1 MTQFYLED
9 DDGTEVTIDNN
20 KEVKF
25 IGSGITTN
33 WTDTSTGNDGDPYDL
48 TFTVDA
54 AQTGITSVLNA
65 SLTVGRDAHNQ
76 IDFSTDNEIHFKTN
90 NETPVIKMKASG
102 EIEATKFDGALEG
115 NADTAT
121 ALATTRAL
129 QVTLSETDSSNFDGT
144 AAVTDIGVTGTLAVG
159 NGGTGVTSM
168 TNLKNALD
176 DETWTFANNVTLA
189 GFVLDGNT
197 ITGVDDSG
205 EFTNDDAHIMTS
217 AGIEDKILG
226 YSYIT
231 ASSSDTLS
239 NKTIA
244 ISQVTELSNLTADE
258 GAQLENI
265 GTTTISATQWGYLGA
280 ASGAITNSDTV
291 DMGDGFVIE
300 DDDGTEVTITENKE
314 IKFIGSGITTNW
326 TDTDNGTDGDPY
338 DLTFTVDAAQT
349 GITSLLAT
357 NIKIGEDDQ
366 TKIDFETADTINFY
380 AGNEKQLVLT
390 DGALTPG
397 TNAILDLGT
406 DALEFKDGYFDG
418 TLEADAITVG
428 GTALNT
434 VIAGVTV
441 TNATNATNSS
451 HVLVTDNESTNE
463 ENLITFV
470 EGATSSTGN
479 VGLEMDGHLTYNP
492 STGTV
497 TSTIFKGNIDA
508 VDGDFD
514 GTLEADAITVGGT
527 ALNTV
532 IAGVT
537 VANATTAAV
546 ATTVTIT
553 DNESTNENNPIVFV
567 AGGDLDGGN
576 LGLESDG
583 TTHYNPSTGTI
594 TATVF
599 KGNIDAVDGDFDGT
613 LEVDNLTIGG
623 AQGSDGQVLTST
635 GSGVGWEDA
644 AGGGSVS
651 GNTFATDLKIGRDAD
666 NLIDFTTDNQV
677 TFRVSAG
684 DGVVM
689 KASGEI
695 EATSLDISGA
705 SAFDGNITLPSDT
718 QIHFG
723 HTTNMIEGASSG
735 EYLMLF
741 GKGGMFFRIGLS
753 TKLFL
758 DGNNFE
764 FSVPAIPATS
774 DGVALGSA
782 TKMWSDLFL
791 ASGSVVNFNNG
802 DVTLTHSSNTLTVGG
817 GNLDTN
823 RQLNVTS
830 STHFE
835 AKGDIVYLGG
845 GSTTQG
851 ELCYLKADGEWAAT
865 DADAVATSGGVL
877 LALALGTDPDADGML
892 LRGMFTLDH
901 DPGTIADELY
911 VSTTAGDITGTAPS
925 GSGDIV
931 RVVGYCLD
939 STNGQIWFNPSNDFI
954 VLA

>member
-1 MTQFYLED
+1 MTWIGFIPSTTSS
-9 DDGTEVTIDNN
+9 DGDITGVTAGTGMTGGGTTGAVTLNLVGGD
-20 KEVKF
+20 
-25 IGSGITTN
+25 GITAN
-33 WTDTSTGNDGDPYDL
+33 ANDMAI
-48 TFTVDA
+48 TA
-54 AQTGITSVLNA
+54 AQTTITSVLNT
-65 SLTVGRDAHNQ
+65 SLVIGRDADNDIDFATDNQ
-76 IDFSTDNEIHFKTN
+76 IIFRVGGGDNVIFKASGEIEATSLDISGDADIDGTMEADAITLGGVTVLAAVDEDNMASDSNTLVPTQQSVKAYVDANAGGSVSGNTFATDLKIGRDADNLIDFTTDNEITFR
-90 NETPVIKMKASG
+90 VSAGDGVVFKASG

-265 GTTTISATQWGYLGA
+265 GTTTISAAQWGYLGA
-280 ASGAITNSDTV
+280 ASGAITNTDTV

-314 IKFIGSGITTNW
+314 VKFIGSGITTNW

-357 NIKIGEDDQ
+357 DIKIGEDDQ

-418 TLEADAITVG
+418 TLE
-428 GTALNT
+428 
-434 VIAGVTV
+434 
-441 TNATNATNSS
+441 
-451 HVLVTDNESTNE
+451 
-463 ENLITFV
+463 
-470 EGATSSTGN
+470 
-479 VGLEMDGHLTYNP
+479 
-492 STGTV
+492 
-497 TSTIFKGNIDA
+497 
-508 VDGDFD
+508 
-514 GTLEADAITVGGT
+514 
-527 ALNTV
+527 
-532 IAGVT
+532 
-537 VANATTAAV
+537 
-546 ATTVTIT
+546 
-553 DNESTNENNPIVFV
+553 
-567 AGGDLDGGN
+567 
-576 LGLESDG
+576 
-583 TTHYNPSTGTI
+583 
-594 TATVF
+594 
-599 KGNIDAVDGDFDGT
+599 
-613 LEVDNLTIGG
+613 VDNLTIGG
-623 AQGSDGQVLTST
+623 SQGSDGQVLTST
-635 GSGVGWEDA
+635 GSGIAWEDA

-677 TFRVSAG
+677 TFRVSAN

-741 GKGGMFFRIGLS
+741 GKSGIFFRTGL
-753 TKLFL
+753 TTRAFL
-758 DGNNFE
+758 DGSGFE

-782 TKMWSDLFL
+782 SKMWSDLFL
-791 ASGSVVNFNNG
+791 ASGGVVNFNNG
-802 DVTLTHSSNTLTVGG
+802 DVTVTHSSNTITVGG

-823 RQLNVTS
+823 RQLNKTS
-830 STHFE
+830 STDFE
-835 AKGDIVYLGG
+835 AKGDIIYLGG

-851 ELCYLKADGEWAAT
+851 ELCYLKSDGEWAAA
-865 DADAVATSGGVL
+865 DADATATSGGVL

-939 STNGQIWFNPSNDFI
+939 SSNGQIWFNPSNDFI

>member
-1 MTQFYLED
+1 MTWIGFIPSTTSS
-9 DDGTEVTIDNN
+9 DGDITGVTA
-20 KEVKF
+20 
-25 IGSGITTN
+25 GSGMTGGGTTGAVTLNLVGGDGITAN
-33 WTDTSTGNDGDPYDL
+33 ANDMAI
-48 TFTVDA
+48 TA
-54 AQTGITSVLNA
+54 AQTTITSVLNT
-65 SLTVGRDAHNQ
+65 SLVIGRDADNDIDFATDNQ
-76 IDFSTDNEIHFKTN
+76 IIFRVGGGDNVIFKASGEIEATSLDISGDADIDGTMEADAITLGGVTVLAAVDEDNMASNSNTLVPTQQSVKAYVDANAGGSVSGNTFATDLKIGRDADNLIDFTTDNEITFR
-90 NETPVIKMKASG
+90 VSAGDGVVFKASG

-176 DETWTFANNVTLA
+176 DETWTFANNITLA

-265 GTTTISATQWGYLGA
+265 GTTTISAAQWGYLGA

-314 IKFIGSGITTNW
+314 VKFIGSGITTNW

-357 NIKIGEDDQ
+357 DIKIGEDDQ

-418 TLEADAITVG
+418 TLE
-428 GTALNT
+428 
-434 VIAGVTV
+434 
-441 TNATNATNSS
+441 
-451 HVLVTDNESTNE
+451 
-463 ENLITFV
+463 
-470 EGATSSTGN
+470 
-479 VGLEMDGHLTYNP
+479 
-492 STGTV
+492 
-497 TSTIFKGNIDA
+497 
-508 VDGDFD
+508 
-514 GTLEADAITVGGT
+514 
-527 ALNTV
+527 
-532 IAGVT
+532 
-537 VANATTAAV
+537 
-546 ATTVTIT
+546 
-553 DNESTNENNPIVFV
+553 
-567 AGGDLDGGN
+567 
-576 LGLESDG
+576 
-583 TTHYNPSTGTI
+583 
-594 TATVF
+594 
-599 KGNIDAVDGDFDGT
+599 
-613 LEVDNLTIGG
+613 VDNLTIGG

-635 GSGVGWEDA
+635 GAGVAWEDA

-666 NLIDFTTDNQV
+666 NLIDFTTDNEI

-695 EATSLDISGA
+695 EATSLDISGV

-741 GKGGMFFRIGLS
+741 GKSGIFFRTGL
-753 TKLFL
+753 TTRAFL
-758 DGNNFE
+758 DGSGFE

-782 TKMWSDLFL
+782 SKMWSDLFL
-791 ASGSVVNFNNG
+791 ASGGVVNFNNG
-802 DVTLTHSSNTLTVGG
+802 DVTVTHSSNTITVGG

-823 RQLNVTS
+823 RQLNKTS
-830 STHFE
+830 STDFE
-835 AKGDIVYLGG
+835 AKGDIIYLGG

-851 ELCYLKADGEWAAT
+851 ELCYLKSDGEWAAA
-865 DADAVATSGGVL
+865 DADATATSGGVL

>member
-1 MTQFYLED
+1 MTWIGFIPSTTSS
-9 DDGTEVTIDNN
+9 DGDITGVTAGTGMTGGGTTGAVTLNLVGGD
-20 KEVKF
+20 
-25 IGSGITTN
+25 GITAN
-33 WTDTSTGNDGDPYDL
+33 ANDMAI
-48 TFTVDA
+48 TA
-54 AQTGITSVLNA
+54 AQTTITSVLNT
-65 SLTVGRDAHNQ
+65 SLVIGRDADNDIDFATDNQ
-76 IDFSTDNEIHFKTN
+76 IIFRVGGGDNVIFKASGEIEATSLDISGDADIDGTMEADAITLGGVTVLAAVDEDNMASDSNTLVPTQQSVKAYVDANAGGSVSGNTFATDLKIGRDADNLIDFTTDNEITFR
-90 NETPVIKMKASG
+90 VSAGDGVVFKASG

-265 GTTTISATQWGYLGA
+265 GTTTISAAQWGYLGA
-280 ASGAITNSDTV
+280 ASGAITNTDTV

-314 IKFIGSGITTNW
+314 VKFIGSGITTNW

-357 NIKIGEDDQ
+357 DIKIGEDDQ

-418 TLEADAITVG
+418 TLE
-428 GTALNT
+428 
-434 VIAGVTV
+434 
-441 TNATNATNSS
+441 
-451 HVLVTDNESTNE
+451 
-463 ENLITFV
+463 
-470 EGATSSTGN
+470 
-479 VGLEMDGHLTYNP
+479 
-492 STGTV
+492 
-497 TSTIFKGNIDA
+497 
-508 VDGDFD
+508 
-514 GTLEADAITVGGT
+514 
-527 ALNTV
+527 
-532 IAGVT
+532 
-537 VANATTAAV
+537 
-546 ATTVTIT
+546 
-553 DNESTNENNPIVFV
+553 
-567 AGGDLDGGN
+567 
-576 LGLESDG
+576 
-583 TTHYNPSTGTI
+583 
-594 TATVF
+594 
-599 KGNIDAVDGDFDGT
+599 
-613 LEVDNLTIGG
+613 VDNLTIGG
-623 AQGSDGQVLTST
+623 SQGSDGQVLTST
-635 GSGVGWEDA
+635 GSGIAWEDA

-677 TFRVSAG
+677 TFRVSAN

-741 GKGGMFFRIGLS
+741 GKSGIFFRTGL
-753 TKLFL
+753 TTRAFL
-758 DGNNFE
+758 DGSGFE

-791 ASGSVVNFNNG
+791 ASGGVVNFNNG
-802 DVTLTHSSNTLTVGG
+802 DVTVTHSSNTITVGG

-823 RQLNVTS
+823 RQLNKTS
-830 STHFE
+830 STDFE
-835 AKGDIVYLGG
+835 AKGDIIYLGG

-851 ELCYLKADGEWAAT
+851 ELCYLKSDGEWAAA
-865 DADAVATSGGVL
+865 DADATATSGGVL

-939 STNGQIWFNPSNDFI
+939 SSNGQIWFNPSNDFI

>member
-1 MTQFYLED
+1 MTWIGFIPSTTSS
-9 DDGTEVTIDNN
+9 DGDITGVTA
-20 KEVKF
+20 
-25 IGSGITTN
+25 GSGMTGGGTTGAVTLNLVGGDGITAN
-33 WTDTSTGNDGDPYDL
+33 ANDMAI
-48 TFTVDA
+48 TA
-54 AQTGITSVLNA
+54 AQTTITSVLNT
-65 SLTVGRDAHNQ
+65 SLVIGRDADNDIDFATDNQ
-76 IDFSTDNEIHFKTN
+76 IIFRVGGGDNVIFKASGEIEATSLDISGDADIDGTMEADAITLGGVTVLAAVDEDNMASNSNTLVPTQQSVKAYVDANAGGSVSGNTFATDLKIGRDADNLIDFTTDNEITFR
-90 NETPVIKMKASG
+90 VSAGDGVVFKASG

-176 DETWTFANNVTLA
+176 DETWTFANNITLA

-265 GTTTISATQWGYLGA
+265 GTTTISAAQWGYLGA

-314 IKFIGSGITTNW
+314 VKFIGSGITTNW

-357 NIKIGEDDQ
+357 DIKIGEDDQ

-418 TLEADAITVG
+418 TLE
-428 GTALNT
+428 
-434 VIAGVTV
+434 
-441 TNATNATNSS
+441 
-451 HVLVTDNESTNE
+451 
-463 ENLITFV
+463 
-470 EGATSSTGN
+470 
-479 VGLEMDGHLTYNP
+479 
-492 STGTV
+492 
-497 TSTIFKGNIDA
+497 
-508 VDGDFD
+508 
-514 GTLEADAITVGGT
+514 
-527 ALNTV
+527 
-532 IAGVT
+532 
-537 VANATTAAV
+537 
-546 ATTVTIT
+546 
-553 DNESTNENNPIVFV
+553 
-567 AGGDLDGGN
+567 
-576 LGLESDG
+576 
-583 TTHYNPSTGTI
+583 
-594 TATVF
+594 
-599 KGNIDAVDGDFDGT
+599 
-613 LEVDNLTIGG
+613 VDNLTIGG

-635 GSGVGWEDA
+635 GAGVAWEDA

-666 NLIDFTTDNQV
+666 NLIDFTTDNEI

-695 EATSLDISGA
+695 EATSLDISGV

-782 TKMWSDLFL
+782 SKMWSDLFL
-791 ASGSVVNFNNG
+791 ASGGVVNFNNG
-802 DVTLTHSSNTLTVGG
+802 DVTITHSSNTLTVGG

-823 RQLNVTS
+823 RQLNKTS

-835 AKGDIVYLGG
+835 ANGDIVYIGG

-851 ELCYLKADGEWAAT
+851 ELCYLKSDGEWAAA
-865 DADAVATSGGVL
+865 DADATATSGGVL

>member
-1 MTQFYLED
+1 
-9 DDGTEVTIDNN
+9 
-20 KEVKF
+20 
-25 IGSGITTN
+25 
-33 WTDTSTGNDGDPYDL
+33 
-48 TFTVDA
+48 
-54 AQTGITSVLNA
+54 
-65 SLTVGRDAHNQ
+65 
-76 IDFSTDNEIHFKTN
+76 
-90 NETPVIKMKASG
+90 
-102 EIEATKFDGALEG
+102 
-115 NADTAT
+115 
-121 ALATTRAL
+121 
-129 QVTLSETDSSNFDGT
+129 
-144 AAVTDIGVTGTLAVG
+144 
-159 NGGTGVTSM
+159 
-168 TNLKNALD
+168 
-176 DETWTFANNVTLA
+176 
-189 GFVLDGNT
+189 
-197 ITGVDDSG
+197 
-205 EFTNDDAHIMTS
+205 
-217 AGIEDKILG
+217 
-226 YSYIT
+226 
-231 ASSSDTLS
+231 
-239 NKTIA
+239 
-244 ISQVTELSNLTADE
+244 
-258 GAQLENI
+258 
-265 GTTTISATQWGYLGA
+265 
-280 ASGAITNSDTV
+280 
-291 DMGDGFVIE
+291 MGDGFVIE

-314 IKFIGSGITTNW
+314 VKFIGSGITTNW

-357 NIKIGEDDQ
+357 DIKIGEDDQ

-418 TLEADAITVG
+418 TLE
-428 GTALNT
+428 
-434 VIAGVTV
+434 
-441 TNATNATNSS
+441 
-451 HVLVTDNESTNE
+451 
-463 ENLITFV
+463 
-470 EGATSSTGN
+470 
-479 VGLEMDGHLTYNP
+479 
-492 STGTV
+492 
-497 TSTIFKGNIDA
+497 
-508 VDGDFD
+508 
-514 GTLEADAITVGGT
+514 
-527 ALNTV
+527 
-532 IAGVT
+532 
-537 VANATTAAV
+537 
-546 ATTVTIT
+546 
-553 DNESTNENNPIVFV
+553 
-567 AGGDLDGGN
+567 
-576 LGLESDG
+576 
-583 TTHYNPSTGTI
+583 
-594 TATVF
+594 
-599 KGNIDAVDGDFDGT
+599 
-613 LEVDNLTIGG
+613 VDNLTIGG

-635 GSGVGWEDA
+635 GAGVAWEDA

-666 NLIDFTTDNQV
+666 NLIDFTTDNEI
-677 TFRVSAG
+677 TFRVSTG

-695 EATSLDISGA
+695 EATSLDISGT

-741 GKGGMFFRIGLS
+741 GKSGIFFRIGLS
-753 TKLFL
+753 TKMFL

-851 ELCYLKADGEWAAT
+851 ELCYLKSDGEWAAA
-865 DADAVATSGGVL
+865 DADATATSGGVL

-911 VSTTAGDITGTAPS
+911 VSTTAGDITGTPPS

>member
-1 MTQFYLED
+1 MTWIGFIPSTTSS
-9 DDGTEVTIDNN
+9 DGDITGVTAGTGMTGGGTTGAVTLNLVGGD
-20 KEVKF
+20 
-25 IGSGITTN
+25 GITAN
-33 WTDTSTGNDGDPYDL
+33 ANDMAI
-48 TFTVDA
+48 TA
-54 AQTGITSVLNA
+54 AQTTITSVLNT
-65 SLTVGRDAHNQ
+65 SLVIGRDADNDIDFATDNQ
-76 IDFSTDNEIHFKTN
+76 IIFRVGGGDNVIFKASGEIEATSLDISGDADIDGTMEADAITLGGVTVLAAVDEDNMASNSNTLVPTQQSVKAYVDANAGGSVSGNTFATDLKIGRDADNLIDFTTDNEITFR
-90 NETPVIKMKASG
+90 VSAGDGVVFKASG

-176 DETWTFANNVTLA
+176 DETWTFANNITLA

-265 GTTTISATQWGYLGA
+265 GTTTISAAQWGYLGA

-314 IKFIGSGITTNW
+314 VKFIGSGITTNW

-357 NIKIGEDDQ
+357 DIKIGEDDQ

-418 TLEADAITVG
+418 TLE
-428 GTALNT
+428 
-434 VIAGVTV
+434 
-441 TNATNATNSS
+441 
-451 HVLVTDNESTNE
+451 
-463 ENLITFV
+463 
-470 EGATSSTGN
+470 
-479 VGLEMDGHLTYNP
+479 
-492 STGTV
+492 
-497 TSTIFKGNIDA
+497 
-508 VDGDFD
+508 
-514 GTLEADAITVGGT
+514 
-527 ALNTV
+527 
-532 IAGVT
+532 
-537 VANATTAAV
+537 
-546 ATTVTIT
+546 
-553 DNESTNENNPIVFV
+553 
-567 AGGDLDGGN
+567 
-576 LGLESDG
+576 
-583 TTHYNPSTGTI
+583 
-594 TATVF
+594 
-599 KGNIDAVDGDFDGT
+599 
-613 LEVDNLTIGG
+613 VDNLTIGG

-635 GSGVGWEDA
+635 GAGVAWEDA

-666 NLIDFTTDNQV
+666 NLIDFTTDNEI

-695 EATSLDISGA
+695 EATSLDISGV

-741 GKGGMFFRIGLS
+741 GKSGIFFRTGL
-753 TKLFL
+753 TTRAFL
-758 DGNNFE
+758 DGSNFE

-791 ASGSVVNFNNG
+791 ASGGVVNFNNG
-802 DVTLTHSSNTLTVGG
+802 DVTITHSSNTLTVGG

-823 RQLNVTS
+823 RQLNKTS

-835 AKGDIVYLGG
+835 ANGDIVYIGG

-851 ELCYLKADGEWAAT
+851 ELCYLKSDGEWAAA
-865 DADAVATSGGVL
+865 DADATATSGGVL